1 MTITRELETLVIQ
14 DGKTVKK
21 KNEYYEVG
29 ACELNTMLEKVAK
42 GEDEVTLRENLIK
55 NSVW

>member
-1 MTITRELETLVIQ
+1 MTITRESEITVIEN
-14 DGKTVKK
+14 GKTITK

-42 GEDEVTLRENLIK
+42 GEDEATLREDLIK
-55 NSVW
+55 NSIW